1 MNYWVISPN
10 VLNDNT
16 EPEWKRI
23 IQERN
28 EVFIGYPSD
37 ESHGVSF
44 RNEIKIG
51 DLVLI
56 AQGANRRKRLFSCGI
71 VDSEAIW
78 DTNPE
83 NPGPAQ
89 SRRLIN
95 AVKIEALNSLNLDF
109 DGCAYGDADRI
120 PSLYRLKPNENENDQ
135 RVVAA
140 LMASIR
146 NQRKLELMEN
156 IRLSSARIE
165 EINNLWQKFKSSY
178 SEKDKGMIHKE
189 IERIQNDWTQY
200 RNKIN
205 DNTLTIDDYTNRSGA
220 ASATMPKDY
229 LCNFLER
236 DTKSI
241 YGSSKPGN
249 ANNFEVKLNV
259 DGETYTYRPE
269 LQKGDKENKNSR
281 ERAVQLFD
289 DNIKSLLHNIIE
301 TENPLEKIQIIENS
315 SYAAKQM
322 LRKIAAMENKGDFL
336 FMYSDDA
343 IDSLHKEFLDSDETT
358 NLGKSYEVRQA
369 ANMILGIDSK
379 DDVESNLLS
388 TFLWKYATVKGI
400 ADVDSPNV
408 ILYGPPGTGKTFT
421 VMNSLEFLCQGD
433 RSRYEFVQFH
443 PSFTYEDFIE
453 GIKPKGVSQDGN
465 IKFELVDGVFKR
477 FCKIARK
484 ECVLADQ
491 EKREPKP
498 YYFVV
503 DEINRANLSSVF
515 GETLLCLEKGYRHD
529 GLNTKNL
536 FKTQYS
542 SLVEEMIKTEGADP
556 SLAYHYDNGNAYFGV
571 PKNLFFIGMMNDVDK
586 SIDAFDLALRRRFKW
601 IRKDCDLEVVR
612 EETKFRNGNEFSN
625 IDAYVSAVEKLNDY
639 ISETLGLGKSYEFG
653 HSFFM
658 KMTDISS
665 RTEITQKNLVQLF
678 DLHLRPTLKEYLR
691 SLYPEKELDKVLSE
705 ALEEFKAPVNIK

>member
-1 MNYWVISPN
+1 MNYWHIQLHPN
-10 VLNDNT
+10 DRQNF
-16 EPEWKRI
+16 PAQRI
-23 IQERN
+23 KEILEQKTIIGVGDWEDGDATIKDFYERMN
-28 EVFIGYPSD
+28 
-37 ESHGVSF
+37 
-44 RNEIKIG
+44 IG
-51 DLVLI
+51 DIVVVKQGQDPI
-56 AQGANRRKRLFSCGI
+56 AITRVIGDAYNEANADQNFDWFPFRRR
-71 VDSEAIW
+71 VE
-78 DTNPE
+78 
-83 NPGPAQ
+83 
-89 SRRLIN
+89 
-95 AVKIEALNSLNLDF
+95 VLDF
-109 DGCAYGDADRI
+109 YKSEYNFQI
-120 PSLYRLKPNENENDQ
+120 PQPRGTLSICNDLTNATSQVIINWYRMYQ
-135 RVVAA
+135 HRT
-140 LMASIR
+140 
-146 NQRKLELMEN
+146 LMEN
-156 IRLSSARIE
+156 IRLSSSRID
-165 EINNLWQKFKSSY
+165 EIKMLWQKFKSSY
-178 SEKDKGMIHKE
+178 LDKDKEKIQKE
-189 IERIQNDWTQY
+189 IERIQNDWNQY
-200 RNKIN
+200 RNKIS

-220 ASATMPKDY
+220 TSATMPKDY

-236 DTKSI
+236 DTKSV

-259 DGETYTYRPE
+259 DGQTYTYRPE

-289 DNIKSLLHNIIE
+289 DNIKTLLRKIIE

-369 ANMILGIDSK
+369 VNMILGIDPK

-477 FCKIARK
+477 FCKIARR

-542 SLVEEMIKTEGADP
+542 SLVEEMIKTEGADA
-556 SLAYHYDNGNAYFGV
+556 SLAYFYDNGNAYFGV

-601 IRKDCDLEVVR
+601 IRKDCDPEVVR
-612 EETKFRNGNEFSN
+612 EETKFRNGNEFTN